1 MYDCFMGRNCVYFML
16 PFVIIYEGAVDVSVK
31 HTKVKFGAPSSTLMS
46 FQLRLIFAFTDALD
60 LQ

>member
-1 MYDCFMGRNCVYFML
+1 MF

-31 HTKVKFGAPSSTLMS
+31 HSKIKFGAPSSTLIS
-46 FQLRLIFAFTDALD
+46 FQLGLIFAFTDALD

>member
-1 MYDCFMGRNCVYFML
+1 MYECFTGRNCVYFML

-31 HTKVKFGAPSSTLMS
+31 HTKVKFGALSSTLIS
-46 FQLRLIFAFTDALD
+46 FQLGLIFAFTDALD